1 MESDIGLLILRVVV
15 GLIFAAHGAQ
25 KAFGWWG
32 GPGPAGWRGAM
43 NFMGLRPAPFWA
55 FVSTAAE
62 LGAGTA
68 LALGLFTPLVVAALT
83 SQAIVIIFRAHWAAG
98 FWSANK
104 GFEFPLSL
112 FGGVLAILF
121 AGPGAWALDSLLP
134 VDVLY
139 EPIIRWGVTVIAVV
153 VGFVVVAMPKP
164 PPPEPPK
171 QQPS

>member
-1 MESDIGLLILRVVV
+1 M
-15 GLIFAAHGAQ
+15 
-25 KAFGWWG
+25 
-32 GPGPAGWRGAM
+32 
-43 NFMGLRPAPFWA
+43 
-55 FVSTAAE
+55 
-62 LGAGTA
+62 
-68 LALGLFTPLVVAALT
+68 
-83 SQAIVIIFRAHWAAG
+83 
-98 FWSANK
+98 
-104 GFEFPLSL
+104 
-112 FGGVLAILF
+112 LAILF